1 MLTAM
6 IGMNPLDSGE
16 IVVLGER
23 LRPGRLPNACNR
35 IGFMPQE
42 ISLHIE
48 FTVDETLNFFGNVYQ
63 MDDKVLAARSEML
76 KNLLELPPDD
86 RKVRDCS
93 GGQQRR
99 ISLAVAMIHD
109 PKLLILDEPT
119 VGQDPLLREKIW
131 KFLFEVTRTS
141 KLSIILTT
149 HYIEEARHVDR
160 CGMMRNGIFLD
171 EDTPNA
177 IMQKTQCDG
186 LDEAF
191 LRLCVRH
198 GKNED
203 VEKIG
208 DVDKDD
214 TIDSKEIELD
224 QLNPKLDRRVDSD
237 EVKVRKYFHRKTLKA
252 LIYKSYIQVA
262 RQPM

>member
-1 MLTAM
+1 M
-6 IGMNPLDSGE
+6 IGMNPLDQGE

-23 LRPGRLPNACNR
+23 LRPDRLPKVCNR

-42 ISLHIE
+42 ISLHNE

-63 MDDKVLAARSEML
+63 MDDKILAERSEML

-86 RKVRDCS
+86 RKVRECS

-141 KLSIILTT
+141 QLSIILTT

-160 CGMMRNGIFLD
+160 CGMMRNGIFLE
-171 EDTPNA
+171 EDSPSA
-177 IMQKTQCDG
+177 IMQKTQSEG

-191 LRLCVRH
+191 LRLCVRR
-198 GKNED
+198 GKND
-203 VEKIG
+203 GVEKVSNF
-208 DVDKDD
+208 DQNASVDI
-214 TIDSKEIELD
+214 TAIELD
-224 QLNPKLDRRVDSD
+224 QMNPNHDGEIQRDD
-237 EVKVRKYFHRKTLKA
+237 VKARKYFHRKTLKA

-262 RQPM
+262 RHPM